1 MMRKML
7 IADDDPNL
15 LVSLEY
21 LMKREGYEVHIAH
34 DGQDALDV
42 LRRERPELLLLDIS
56 MPRKSGYEVCH
67 ELRQDDALKDTRVL
81 MLSARSEDVD
91 VSKGMG
97 LGANAYLTKPFGL
110 QELLRKVG
118 ELESG
123 FEG

>member
-1 MMRKML
+1 MTRKML

-21 LMKREGYEVHIAH
+21 LMKREGYEVHIAR

-42 LRRERPELLLLDIS
+42 LRRERPGLLLLDIS

-81 MLSARSEDVD
+81 MLSARSEDID
-91 VSKGMG
+91 VSKGLG
-97 LGANAYLTKPFGL
+97 LGANGYLTKPFGL
-110 QELLRKVG
+110 QELLHKVG